1 MKTIEGLITELLFAD
16 SYALF
21 THTYIALQHIMNCFC
36 DAAKNFSLTVSLK
49 ETEMLYKPPPWKA
62 CSPPHISI
70 NGTNLTAVEHFT
82 YLVSVISSASTVNKG
97 LDNHLS
103 KASSSL

>member
-36 DAAKNFSLTVSLK
+36 DAAKNFSLTISLK
-49 ETEMLYKPPPWKA
+49 KTEVTYHPLPREAHNPQ
-62 CSPPHISI
+62 ISI
-70 NGTNLTAVEHFT
+70 DGTNLSAVEYFT
-82 YLVSVISSASTVNKG
+82 YLRSVISIDATVSKDLKN
-97 LDNHLS
+97 LS
-103 KASSSL
+103 LIHI